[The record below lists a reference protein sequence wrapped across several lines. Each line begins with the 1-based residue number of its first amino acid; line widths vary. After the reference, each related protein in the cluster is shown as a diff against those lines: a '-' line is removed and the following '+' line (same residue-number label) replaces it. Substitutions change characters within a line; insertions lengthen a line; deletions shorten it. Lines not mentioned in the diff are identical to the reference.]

1 MSVCAFD
8 IAFTGPATDLL
19 ARARKGIVAQGG
31 TLTGDAATGSFR
43 IPVLGSAVAGTY
55 AVLGQVA
62 HFEIAQKPF
71 LVSCTRIESTLAEF
85 AKPPAVAAA
94 EKKKRPKPAKPSKPG
109 SRTKARPT
117 RRTSKSKPARRA
129 KRGTKKR

>member
-31 TLTGDAATGSFR
+31 TLDGDAKAGSFR

-62 HFEIAQKPF
+62 HFEIAKKPF
-71 LVSCTRIESTLAEF
+71 LVSCARIESTLAEF
-85 AKPPAVAAA
+85 AKTPAIAAA
-94 EKKKRPKPAKPSKPG
+94 KKKRPKPAKRSKPG
-109 SRTKARPT
+109 ARTKARPT
-117 RRTSKSKPARRA
+117 RRTSKSKPARPA
-129 KRGTKKR
+129 KRGKKKR